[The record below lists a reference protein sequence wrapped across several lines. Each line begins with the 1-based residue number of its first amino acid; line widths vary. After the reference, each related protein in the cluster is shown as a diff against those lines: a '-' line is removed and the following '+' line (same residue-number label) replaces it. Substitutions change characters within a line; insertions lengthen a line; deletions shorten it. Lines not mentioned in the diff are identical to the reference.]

1 MDGSNMAQ
9 SREQAFDALKK
20 CAATLIDG
28 DARDFFA
35 AEPDRLDRFVIEAGG
50 LSLDAS
56 KQAISSSALDS
67 LIDFAEASHVPKAIA
82 ALASGAKLNVT
93 EGRAASHMALR
104 GAGSDQAALELAG
117 TELDRACAFADAVR
131 SGARCGSTGKRF
143 KTILHIGIGGSD
155 LGPRLVY
162 KALKSHDAP
171 VAVRFLAS
179 PDPGNF
185 QRICADLDPEETLVF
200 VVSKSFGTAETKAN
214 ANAAR
219 TWLAGSLG
227 ENNIAAHL
235 VSSTASPP
243 AAKSFG
249 VPEDSTFVM
258 WDWVGGRYS
267 LWSAVSLSVMCA
279 LGPKLFRDL
288 LAGAAT
294 MDQHFIDAP
303 LSQNMPVMLALTSFW
318 NRVMREQGSQAVVPF
333 AAPLALVPAWLQQLS
348 MESLGKRVSPTGS
361 DVSISTGAVIWG
373 AEGPNGQHAFFQM
386 LHQGSDAIPAD
397 LIAVAKRDGARGQS
411 RMMIANVLAQ
421 AEALL
426 KGRSRDDAK
435 AELRAKGVAPEDV
448 ERLAPHM
455 VMPGGRPTS
464 LIALDDL
471 DAGRVGALLALYE
484 HSVFVQSVLFNVN
497 AFDQYGVELGKSLAS
512 VLEDELETGRIGL
525 HDPSTQ
531 HWLTRLSAQRD

>member
-1 MDGSNMAQ
+1 MAQ

-20 CAATLIDG
+20 CAG
-28 DARDFFA
+28 NFNEHDARDFFA
-35 AEPDRLDRFVIEAGG
+35 AEPDRLDQFVFEAGG

-56 KQAISSSALDS
+56 KQAISSAALDA
-67 LIDFAEASHVPKAIA
+67 LVGFAEASHVPEAIA
-82 ALASGAKLNVT
+82 ALASGARLNVT
-93 EGRAASHMALR
+93 EDRAASHMALR
-104 GAGSDQAALELAG
+104 GAGSDKEALNLA
-117 TELDRACAFADAVR
+117 TAEMEQACAFAEAVR
-131 SGARCGSTGKRF
+131 SGTRRGSTGKRF

-162 KALKSHDAP
+162 KALKPHDMP
-171 VAVRFLAS
+171 ISIRFLAS
-179 PDPGNF
+179 PDPENF
-185 QRICADLDPEETLVF
+185 QRVSADLDPEETLVF

-214 ANAAR
+214 AIAAR
-219 TWLAGSLG
+219 DWLAAGLG
-227 ENNIAAHL
+227 ENDIAAHL
-235 VSSTASPP
+235 VSATASPS
-243 AAKSFG
+243 AAQDFG
-249 VPEDSTFVM
+249 VPEDSIFSM

-279 LGPKLFRDL
+279 LGPKLFREL
-288 LAGAAT
+288 LAGAAV
-294 MDQHFIDAP
+294 MDQHFIKAP
-303 LSQNMPVMLALTSFW
+303 LAGNMPVMMALTGFW
-318 NRVMREQGSQAVVPF
+318 NRVIRQQGSQAVVPF
-333 AAPLALVPAWLQQLS
+333 ATPLALVPAWLQQLS

-397 LIAVAKRDGARGQS
+397 LIAVAKRDGERGQS

-426 KGRSRDDAK
+426 KGRSLDDAR
-435 AELRAKGVAPEDV
+435 AELSARGVSAREI

-464 LIALDDL
+464 LIVLDQL

-484 HSVFVQSVLFNVN
+484 HSVFVQSVLFDVN
-497 AFDQYGVELGKSLAS
+497 AFDQYGVELGKSLAF

-531 HWLTRLSAQRD
+531 HWLARLSAQRD